1 MLLLSL
7 CVFVMAS
14 QEMRPAGVV
23 ESLPDPPVHRLAP
36 PTSKDVDDAKARAAG
51 RALAGTQR
59 VVAADAL
66 KKGKWQKRKSGAW
79 VWRLRMQ
86 SVGASGLRIHFR
98 NFAVGGSNV
107 WLYAKSNEMEGPF
120 TGTRAEFWSSVVFG
134 DWVIVEY
141 SPGDKKKS
149 KKLPFVMDLISHQF

>member
-7 CVFVMAS
+7 CVFVLAS

-36 PTSKDVDDAKARAAG
+36 PTSKDVEDAKARAAG

-59 VVAADAL
+59 VVAADAM
-66 KKGKWQKRKSGAW
+66 KKGRWQKRRNGPR
-79 VWRLRMQ
+79 VWRLRLQ

-98 NFAVGGSNV
+98 NFAVRGSNV
-107 WLYAKSNEMEGPF
+107 WLYANSNEMEDPF
-120 TGTRAEFWSSVVFG
+120 TGTRAEFWSGVVFG
-134 DWVIVEY
+134 DWIIVEY
-141 SPGDKKKS
+141 SPADKRS
-149 KKLPFVMDLISHQF
+149 RRSCRS